1 MIVWKGRGMV
11 LNIAKEGRMVIR
23 NTVLFCQI
31 RHKTGSLA
39 FEENCTNLEPN
50 SEYGINSHI

>member
-1 MIVWKGRGMV
+1 MHVSLKVRADEKSRWQGYQY
-11 LNIAKEGRMVIR
+11 
-23 NTVLFCQI
+23 TVLFCQI
-31 RHKTGSLA
+31 RHKTGSSA